1 MKMGCCSRVPRCLSR
16 VPFATLI
23 ATVMFCAGV
32 AIFLGS
38 TQRAA
43 ASTLRI
49 VDLLLPTVVTSGSRP
64 RPRYGA
70 DEVRAGLVGGGV
82 TMGVLGLALLVIAC
96 LATGPTRERLGW
108 RARAGSRFC
117 CALLMGLAY
126 VALLGWIA
134 LSACA
139 GLAATLCWLA
149 GGMCS
154 QMRDETACVD
164 LRQFEFLLPTDG
176 TTQSQLVLCGG
187 RRKEFCKDHVEGST
201 VLWILGAASG
211 VLVVLSLVHHLMCLA
226 ANYAHIKDQQKMG
239 DLQLLH
245 DLQETEMAALGPAS
259 KDRF

>member
-1 MKMGCCSRVPRCLSR
+1 MPRCLSR

-23 ATVMFCAGV
+23 ATVMFCAGL

-43 ASTLRI
+43 ASAVRI

-82 TMGVLGLALLVIAC
+82 SMGVLGLTLLVIAC

-117 CALLMGLAY
+117 CAFLMGLTY
-126 VALLGWIA
+126 IALLGWVA
-134 LSACA
+134 LAVCA
-139 GLAATLCWLA
+139 ALASGLCWLA
-149 GGMCS
+149 SGMCTL
-154 QMRDETACVD
+154 MTDENQCLD
-164 LRQFEFLLPTDG
+164 LREFEFLLPVSEE
-176 TTQSQLVLCGG
+176 TTRPQLILCGG
-187 RRKEFCKDHVEGST
+187 RRKEFCIDHVEGST
-201 VLWILGAASG
+201 VLWTLSAASAG
-211 VLVVLSLVHHLMCLA
+211 LVVLSLVHHLMCLA

-245 DLQETEMAALGPAS
+245 DLQETEMAALGS